1 MADLDR
7 VRLWAESLIRIHL
20 DPDEWTFDF
29 DRARTRAG
37 QCDYS
42 KRRITVSRL
51 LAERFEDDE
60 IYQVLLHEVAHAVAG
75 HRAAHGPKW
84 RRIAADL
91 GYDGGRLHHGQT
103 ATELAPW
110 VGQCP
115 AGHLHYRHRAPSRP
129 ASCAQCSRRYSPAHA
144 ITWQRRAA

>member
-7 VRLWAESLIRIHL
+7 VRLWAESLIRMYL
-20 DPDEWTFDF
+20 DPSEWTFGF

-37 QCDYS
+37 QCDYTR
-42 KRRITVSRL
+42 KRITVSRL
-51 LAERFEDDE
+51 LAERFDDDE
-60 IYQVLLHEVAHAVAG
+60 IHQVLLHEVAHAMAG

-84 RRIAADL
+84 QRIAEEI
-91 GYDGGRLHHGQT
+91 GYVGGRVHHGQT

-110 VGQCP
+110 VGHCP
-115 AGHLHYRHRAPSRP
+115 AGHVHYRHRAPSRP
-129 ASCAQCSRRYSPAHA
+129 ASCAKCSRRYSAAHA